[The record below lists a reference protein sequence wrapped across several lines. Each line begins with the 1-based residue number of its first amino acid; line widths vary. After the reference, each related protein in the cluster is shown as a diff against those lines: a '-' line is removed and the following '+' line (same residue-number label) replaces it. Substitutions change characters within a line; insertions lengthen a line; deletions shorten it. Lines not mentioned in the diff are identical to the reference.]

1 MAATSEETVL
11 QRKDGE
17 STVTWREYEAL
28 RDHLKRA
35 IDTSTDGLEEE
46 FEAVKTKV
54 ASTDAT
60 VTNIQTSVND
70 MQATMTT
77 MQANM
82 TRLEQALN
90 RLNANFEAN
99 QNYDDAASQDGV
111 DEEFDAGQNQG
122 QPIGRGRGG
131 AYPGRGRGFFPVGE
145 PRAQRVA
152 AEDDVFGKPKFTIPK
167 FLGKDAEEYLNWEL
181 RMESLW
187 RLHECTDDKKIK
199 LAASEFDEYAVSWW
213 DNACSIRRDN
223 NMVPITTWRDMKAE
237 MRHRFVPPNYTR
249 SLYDKLTNLKQGYK
263 SVDEYY

>member
-1 MAATSEETVL
+1 MSTSVESVL
-11 QRKDGE
+11 QRKM
-17 STVTWREYEAL
+17 
-28 RDHLKRA
+28 
-35 IDTSTDGLEEE
+35 
-46 FEAVKTKV
+46 EAVKTQLD
-54 ASTDAT
+54 STNTT
-60 VTNIQTSVND
+60 VNNIQTSVND

-187 RLHECTDDKKIK
+187 RLHEC
-199 LAASEFDEYAVSWW
+199 AWE
-213 DNACSIRRDN
+213 RR
-223 NMVPITTWRDMKAE
+223 
-237 MRHRFVPPNYTR
+237 PP
-249 SLYDKLTNLKQGYK
+249 LLTN
-263 SVDEYY
+263 

>member
-1 MAATSEETVL
+1 MSATSEETVL

-145 PRAQRVA
+145 PRAQRAA

-199 LAASEFDEYAVSWW
+199 LAASEFDEYAV
-213 DNACSIRRDN
+213 DR
-223 NMVPITTWRDMKAE
+223 
-237 MRHRFVPPNYTR
+237 
-249 SLYDKLTNLKQGYK
+249 K
-263 SVDEYY
+263 SVV